1 MLVPSE
7 ARDPVVFGLI
17 FHYRI
22 IELSNYRIIKVQHQ
36 EGVNELDELTLEID
50 MGTPGFGSGTF
61 LQSFIQH
68 LNALTGN
75 GCCKR
80 LMIFVIFK

>member
-50 MGTPGFGSGTF
+50 LGTLGFG
-61 LQSFIQH
+61 
-68 LNALTGN
+68 
-75 GCCKR
+75 
-80 LMIFVIFK
+80 